1 MSPHP
6 ETGRFAETFEQVGAA
21 LDEWLAKERVD
32 ALRSATGWQTSLA
45 GPVPRDGIGADATL
59 QEFIDVV
66 LPNGPHLTS
75 EASWGWITTGPS
87 TVPTAVAAASAIAA
101 PQRQTVTAF
110 NVLEELALD
119 WLVELCR
126 LPSGMKGVFSSG
138 GSTAN
143 LIALGAAR
151 QWALEQQGIDPSGD
165 GLGGLELAVYTSTQ
179 AHHTVQR
186 SAGVLGIG
194 RRQVR
199 TIATDKELRLDAEA
213 LEAAIAADVSRGVV
227 PVAVVAAAGTTN
239 TGAIDP
245 LRRCGEIA
253 KKYGAWFHVDG
264 AYGLPGILDRRVAPL
279 YDGLELADSAIT
291 DPHKWLNAPTGVAAT
306 FVRDRS
312 ILYRAFTQEAADY
325 LEGSFSDDDVQVSF
339 DSMGVPYMDFSLELS
354 SPARGVIV
362 WSISRELGAAGVQA
376 RIVQDNDFA
385 RHVARRASEHP
396 RLELLLDPVLS
407 ICLFRYRSGSAVSEA
422 AVDAVNRKILRRLAR
437 ETRFIVSS
445 TVVDG
450 TLGLRPCFIN
460 PRTSLADV
468 DAFVD
473 TVIALGDGLETSVA
487 DDSAR

>member
-1 MSPHP
+1 MNTFRP
-6 ETGRFAETFEQVGAA
+6 EIGRFAETFERVGAA
-21 LDEWLAKERVD
+21 LDEWLAEERVD
-32 ALRSATGWQTSLA
+32 ALRSTTDWQSALA

-59 QEFIDVV
+59 AEFVELV
-66 LPNGPHLTS
+66 LPHGPHLTS

-101 PQRQTVTAF
+101 PQRQTLTAF
-110 NVLEELALD
+110 NALEELALD
-119 WLVELCR
+119 WLVELCG
-126 LPSGMKGVFSSG
+126 LPGQMKGVFSSG

-165 GLGGLELAVYTSTQ
+165 GLGGRDLAVYTSTQ

-194 RRQVR
+194 RSRVR
-199 TIATDKELRLDAEA
+199 TVPTDKELRLDADA
-213 LEAAIAADVSRGVV
+213 LEEAVGEDVARGVL

-264 AYGLPGILDRRVAPL
+264 AYGLPGILDDRVAPL

-291 DPHKWLNAPTGVAAT
+291 DPHKWLNAPTGIAAT

-312 ILYRAFTQEAADY
+312 ILYRAFTQEPADY
-325 LEGSFSDDDVQVSF
+325 LEGAFSDDDVRVSF
-339 DSMGVPYMDFSLELS
+339 DSMGVPYFDFSVELS
-354 SPARGVIV
+354 SPARGVLV
-362 WSISRELGAAGVQA
+362 WSILRELGADGVQA
-376 RIVQDNDFA
+376 RVVQDNDFA
-385 RHVARRASEHP
+385 RHVARRAAEHP

-407 ICLFRYRSGSAVSEA
+407 ICVFRYHPGSELSEV
-422 AVDAVNRKILRRLAR
+422 AVDALNREILRRLAR
-437 ETRFIVSS
+437 ETRFLVSS

-450 TLGLRPCFIN
+450 TFALRPCFIN
-460 PRTSLADV
+460 PRTSLGDV

-473 TVIALGDGLETSVA
+473 TVIALGDGLDASLDA
-487 DDSAR
+487 NPQ